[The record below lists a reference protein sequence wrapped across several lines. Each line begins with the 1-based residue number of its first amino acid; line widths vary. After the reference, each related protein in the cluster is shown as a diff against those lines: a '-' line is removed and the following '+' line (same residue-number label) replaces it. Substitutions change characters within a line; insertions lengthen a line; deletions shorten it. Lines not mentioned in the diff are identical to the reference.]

1 MKKIKIDFFAP
12 IFLAMAA
19 TTVTYAHAEI
29 YKRVDQE
36 GRITYSNAPMKGAK
50 KLYLDPPLS
59 LPSAKARIPTPDNFP
74 KVDGRAQKE
83 RDLGRR
89 KILEDELA
97 AEEKLLAEAGQALK
111 EGEENPEV
119 FKVNRTITDK
129 DGKSSVV
136 SETRRNVAKYEEKVK
151 KLKEQVT
158 LHEKNI
164 VALKK
169 ELASVVSLK

>member
-1 MKKIKIDFFAP
+1 MLFVP
-12 IFLAMAA
+12 ILVALVTTMAA
-19 TTVTYAHAEI
+19 DARAEI
-29 YKRVDQE
+29 YKHVDQD

-50 KLYLDPPLS
+50 KLYLEPPLS
-59 LPSAKARIPTPDNFP
+59 LPSGKARVATPDNFP
-74 KVDGRAQKE
+74 KVDGKAQKE

-97 AEEKLLAEAGQALK
+97 AEEKLLAEAKQALK

-119 FKVNRTITDK
+119 FKVNRVITDK

-136 SETRRNVAKYEEKVK
+136 TETRRNVAKYEEKIK
-151 KLKEQVT
+151 KLKEQVV

-169 ELASVVSLK
+169 ELASVPAP

>member
-1 MKKIKIDFFAP
+1 MKTKSSIVIP
-12 IFLAMAA
+12 VLLAMG
-19 TTVTYAHAEI
+19 VTMAVGVRAEI
-29 YKRVDQE
+29 YKHVDQD

-50 KLYLDPPLS
+50 KLYLEPPLS
-59 LPSAKARIPTPDNFP
+59 LPSGKARMATPDNFP
-74 KVDGRAQKE
+74 KVDGKAQKE

-97 AEEKLLAEAGQALK
+97 AEEKLLAEARQALK

-136 SETRRNVAKYEEKVK
+136 TETRRNVAKYEEKVK

-164 VALKK
+164 GALKK
-169 ELASVVSLK
+169 ELASVPAL

>member
-1 MKKIKIDFFAP
+1 MKKTKISFFAA
-12 IFLAMAA
+12 IFVVMAA
-19 TTVTYAHAEI
+19 TLVANAYAEI
-29 YKRVDQE
+29 YKHVDPD

-50 KLYLDPPLS
+50 RLYLDPPLS
-59 LPSAKARIPTPDNFP
+59 PSAKARVATPDNFP
-74 KVDGRAQKE
+74 KVDSRAQKE

-129 DGKSSVV
+129 DGKSSVIT
-136 SETRRNVAKYEEKVK
+136 ETRRNVAKYDEKIK

>member
-1 MKKIKIDFFAP
+1 MKKTKISFFAA
-12 IFLAMAA
+12 IFVVMAA
-19 TTVTYAHAEI
+19 TLVANAYAEI
-29 YKRVDQE
+29 YKHVDPD

-50 KLYLDPPLS
+50 RLYLDPPLS
-59 LPSAKARIPTPDNFP
+59 PSAKARVATPDNFP
-74 KVDGRAQKE
+74 KVDSRAQKE

-89 KILEDELA
+89 KILEDDLA

-119 FKVNRTITDK
+119 SKVSRTITDK

-136 SETRRNVAKYEEKVK
+136 TETRRNVAKYEEKIK
-151 KLKEQVT
+151 KLKEQVA

>member
-1 MKKIKIDFFAP
+1 MKKTKISFFAS
-12 IFLAMAA
+12 ILLAMAA
-19 TTVTYAHAEI
+19 IAVTKAHAEI
-29 YKRVDQE
+29 YKHVDSE

-50 KLYLDPPLS
+50 KLYLEPPLS

-74 KVDGRAQKE
+74 KVDSRAQKE

-97 AEEKLLAEAGQALK
+97 AEERLLAEAGQALR

-129 DGKSSVV
+129 DGKSSVIT
-136 SETRRNVAKYEEKVK
+136 ETRRNVAKYEEKIK

-169 ELASVVSLK
+169 ELTSVSAP

>member
-1 MKKIKIDFFAP
+1 MKKTDIIFCVP
-12 IFLAMAA
+12 ILLATAA
-19 TTVTYAHAEI
+19 TLTVNAHAEI
-29 YKRVDQE
+29 YKHVDQE
-36 GRITYSNAPMKGAK
+36 GRITYSNAPMRGAK
-50 KLYLDPPLS
+50 KLDLDPPLS
-59 LPSAKARIPTPDNFP
+59 LPSSKARAASPDNFP
-74 KVDGRAQKE
+74 KVDSRAQKE

-129 DGKSSVV
+129 DGKTSVV
-136 SETRRNVAKYEEKVK
+136 TETRRNVAKYDEKIK